1 MTSFEEPISI
11 GLEPVLMREL
21 QDTMLKA
28 GTEIQNI
35 FKSDGSK
42 PIEFKGDN
50 SPISKADLLAHEL
63 ITERLAKLTP
73 EIDVISEESY
83 QPDAVIRNRPF
94 WLLDPLDGTKE
105 FLRGSHE
112 FTINLALIVKN
123 ETRFGYVS
131 VPAEQSLYWGG
142 RGFGSYKLGI
152 DLNIK
157 RIHCQ
162 RSDSQLRVLITSSHM
177 NQENNLFLN
186 KIKYEKTVV
195 PMGSSLKFIKIA
207 EGRADLYPRI
217 GPTKE
222 WDTAAAHAVLE
233 GAGGVVL
240 DLNGKSLRYGKKNIE
255 NPHFLAMSDRAI
267 LASIS
272 H

>member
-11 GLEPVLMREL
+11 GLEPILMREL
-21 QDTMLKA
+21 QDMMLKA
-28 GTEIQNI
+28 GTEIQKI
-35 FKSDGSK
+35 FNSDGSK

-50 SPISKADLLAHEL
+50 SPLSKADLFAHEL
-63 ITERLAKLTP
+63 ITERLANLTP

-83 QPDAVIRNRPF
+83 QSDAVIRKRPF

-142 RGFGSYKLGI
+142 RGFGSYKL
-152 DLNIK
+152 DLDSK
-157 RIHCQ
+157 TTRINCQ
-162 RSDSQLRVLITSSHM
+162 VNDGQLRVLTTSSHM
-177 NQENNLFLN
+177 NPENNLFLN
-186 KIKYEKTVV
+186 KIKHEKTVI
-195 PMGSSLKFIKIA
+195 PMGSSLKFVKIA
-207 EGRADLYPRI
+207 EGYADLYPRI

-255 NPHFLAMSDRAI
+255 NPYFLAMSDKTV